1 MCEKED
7 ADFLSKD
14 IMHRIKRARLLAL
27 PKPDN
32 GVRPIAMGEVILK
45 LAEILLLQRYEKSLP
60 PLFAPYQYGVMMKSG
75 CEKVI
80 HELTDLHRLG
90 HAILSVDLR
99 NAFNSPSR
107 DDISRCVFGFS
118 TLRPFRRM
126 FTAEYADPSELLFY
140 GADGKFAGVVQS
152 SSGVRQGSPLL
163 TLYFCAL
170 MQPILET
177 LAEEFPGIK
186 IFAFIDDIN
195 LASANSTLLAKAFDR
210 LRALLTAN
218 SLEVAPTKCVWF
230 GGKNKIQLPDLLHDQ
245 GIRCEFEIIKILS

>member
-1 MCEKED
+1 M
-7 ADFLSKD
+7 
-14 IMHRIKRARLLAL
+14 
-27 PKPDN
+27 
-32 GVRPIAMGEVILK
+32 
-45 LAEILLLQRYEKSLP
+45 Y
-60 PLFAPYQYGVMMKSG
+60 
-75 CEKVI
+75 
-80 HELTDLHRLG
+80 
-90 HAILSVDLR
+90 
-99 NAFNSPSR
+99 
-107 DDISRCVFGFS
+107 
-118 TLRPFRRM
+118 
-126 FTAEYADPSELLFY
+126 PSELLFY

-152 SSGVRQGSPLL
+152 SSGVRQGSPLS

-230 GGKNKIQLPDLLHDQ
+230 GGKNKIQLSDLLHDQ
-245 GIRCEFEIIKILS
+245 GIRCEFEIIKILGAYIGDPDCISQKLCDILQKHQSAFRRLKKMGINNVSTLLLSKCVNIRHRYHIRVHDPQQTLDMASNFDAEVNKTLKAWLGNLTDRQISWLRLPTRKGGLGITPHRTTT